1 MDDAHVL
8 QALDTWYAGNPHVRR
23 ACAFRAREG
32 RGAREQGVLHV
43 LLDVEP
49 VMDSDENLPVWLAN
63 SRTWESQLEEATGCS
78 ILLGDLQGAQL
89 GSPQESGMQPFMLDI
104 WLREDWGT

>member
-1 MDDAHVL
+1 MDDAHIL
-8 QALDTWYAGNPHVRR
+8 QALDTWYTGNPHVRR

-63 SRTWESQLEEATGCS
+63 SRIWESQLEQATGCD
-78 ILLGDLQGAQL
+78 IHLGDLQGADL
-89 GSPQESGMQPFMLDI
+89 ALPQEPGLQSFMLDI